1 MNPSSGSG
9 GPPHHELVFKIR
21 LRAHAQM
28 KESKDGESIDLAL
41 RPSFRAARREGMH
54 VFAALQRSLER
65 HGYELGED
73 SNLHHYMATL
83 PEGMMTPLEE
93 TG

>member
-1 MNPSSGSG
+1 
-9 GPPHHELVFKIR
+9 
-21 LRAHAQM
+21 
-28 KESKDGESIDLAL
+28 
-41 RPSFRAARREGMH
+41 MH